1 MAIKTSLK
9 EGDLIQFPSCSLKK
23 ILRLSA
29 EWIVFGA
36 MRKSKKGTTYSCHAQ
51 KRSIFSKSFV
61 IDHCYLVPSGIDLQS
76 YLNETHSRRP
86 VAAPSIN
93 AYSTAIVL
101 EGYIIDDEEILDMP
115 PVEEDD

>member
-93 AYSTAIVL
+93 AYTAIVL